1 MNVKGLEN
9 IYYDK
14 GICVISKFKYSEQL
28 TDCLQH
34 LYRLSMSK
42 NNQPFFKVAQNF
54 VNELKMPIEPITH
67 GFSYS
72 YSGCNVMFEYDPIIE
87 TISVFFS

>member
-1 MNVKGLEN
+1 
-9 IYYDK
+9 
-14 GICVISKFKYSEQL
+14 
-28 TDCLQH
+28 
-34 LYRLSMSK
+34 MSK
-42 NNQPFFKVAQNF
+42 NDQPFFKVAQNF